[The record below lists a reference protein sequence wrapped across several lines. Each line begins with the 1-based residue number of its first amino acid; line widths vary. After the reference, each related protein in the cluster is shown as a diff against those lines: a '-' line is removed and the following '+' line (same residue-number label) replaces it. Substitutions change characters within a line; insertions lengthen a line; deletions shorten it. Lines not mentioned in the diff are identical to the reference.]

1 MVRYQSTV
9 KFNTH
14 PTGLKLY
21 PIICYSL
28 KYKKTHAQTE
38 HEFFILF
45 NFFHKTTRYFHQRH
59 QQSPLYPSQYRLQLR
74 HELVLFQSYVG

>member
-28 KYKKTHAQTE
+28 KYKKKLMPKRDMS
-38 HEFFILF
+38 FFLF

-59 QQSPLYPSQYRLQLR
+59 QQSPLYPSQYRPQLR